1 MRTVRTA
8 QGQALA
14 PEGLLLAQQWLAPS
28 WLYELDYEGL
38 PDDDTL
44 CLNYGRIQYRIL
56 VRLHG
61 LKVRLARKE
70 TGTSPNS

>member
-1 MRTVRTA
+1 MRTVRAA

-28 WLYELDYEGL
+28 WLYELDYKGL
-38 PDDDTL
+38 PADDML
-44 CLNYGRIQYRIL
+44 CLNYEYRIL